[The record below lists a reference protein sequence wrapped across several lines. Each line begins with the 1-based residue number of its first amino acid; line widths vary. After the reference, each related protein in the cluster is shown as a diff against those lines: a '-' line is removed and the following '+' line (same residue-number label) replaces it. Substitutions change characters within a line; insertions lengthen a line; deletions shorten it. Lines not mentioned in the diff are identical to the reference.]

1 MKGASTTFGTRTAQ
15 GSDRWDAPFSADVTL
30 TTLDLTVAD
39 ATVSLGPGEYTCY
52 AANATDEVVVGLGVT
67 TAASPP
73 ATGAAA
79 VVGVFALNVGMIG
92 SFTLAATT
100 TVHARCVADTA
111 NLRLMRKL

>member
-1 MKGASTTFGTRTAQ
+1 MKGASTTFGTRVAL
-15 GSDRWDAPFSADVTL
+15 GADRWTSPFSADVTL
-30 TTLDLTVAD
+30 RTLDLTVAD
-39 ATVSLGPGEYTCY
+39 ASISLAPGEYTCY

-67 TAASPP
+67 TATSPP
-73 ATGAAA
+73 ATGGAA
-79 VVGVFALNVGMIG
+79 VVGVFALNPGMVG